1 MVTRMIPFLVAMVAQ
16 AGIFLVGLGG
26 ISLDKAPVNNFREV
40 PLAISRALG
49 ETFLADLTL
58 AAKVD
63 IFLVEMVDLGETS
76 TPSITPL
83 RTTDGADRQARLC
96 TTLLTV

>member
-1 MVTRMIPFLVAMVAQ
+1 MVVQEVPFLVAQ
-16 AGIFLVGLGG
+16 A
-26 ISLDKAPVNNFREV
+26 
-40 PLAISRALG
+40 
-49 ETFLADLTL
+49 ETFLVDLGDITLDEVPVEIFQEVPAEISLGGTFLVDLTQ
-58 AAKVD
+58 AVAKVEL
-63 IFLVEMVDLGETS
+63 FLVEVVEMVDLGETS